1 MKKIARREGDSIH
14 SMVSMLPTL
23 PALLN
28 HIGHP
33 VPRNRFSPLQIVIVI
48 VAGYLH
54 AASMAWPIDAV
65 FPGGQPVWWLQLLS
79 IGLLAGQ
86 LDAQVGF
93 KSWQRAAW
101 LAGIFATA
109 MLCGTFW
116 WLYISM
122 HTYGGLAAPLAVLA
136 VLLLAAFL
144 GLYYAAAGAVFVLLA
159 PFRRWQ
165 RAMVFASLWLLAELA
180 RVQFF
185 TGFPWGEGG
194 YAHIDGWARPLAAWV
209 GVHGLTFLAALVAGW
224 LVMSVRAYRVRW
236 STVIGVLL
244 LAVAVSWLP
253 IQGGW
258 QAGAGATSP
267 GTFKV
272 TLLQGNIA
280 QNEKFE
286 PGTGIAT
293 ALAWYREQMLAAAT
307 PLVIAPETAIPVLPQ
322 QLPDDYWNSLKTHFT
337 TGRQAAL
344 IGLPLGDPETGYSN
358 SVVGLKPV
366 AAGAQSEPYRY
377 DKHHLVPFGEF
388 IPFGFRWFTNLMNI
402 PLGDFNRGAVGQ
414 PSFEWQGQRLALNI
428 CYEDLFGEELG
439 VRFGDPAKAPTAFVN
454 VSNIA
459 WFGGSVAID
468 QHLQISRMRALE
480 FSRPMIRATN
490 TGATVVIDHR
500 GEVTHSLARQTRG
513 ALVGDVGGQATIT
526 PYAWWVSR
534 YGLWP
539 LWALGLGVAIA
550 TAIFRRR

>member
-23 PALLN
+23 PALLH

-33 VPRNRFSPLQIVIVI
+33 VPRNRFSPLQIVIVL

-54 AASMAWPIDAV
+54 AASMAWPFAIGFAA
-65 FPGGQPVWWLQLLS
+65 GQPVWWLQLISL
-79 IGLLAGQ
+79 GLLAGQ
-86 LDAQVGF
+86 LDAQVGHRA
-93 KSWQRAAW
+93 WQRGAW
-101 LAGIFATA
+101 LGGAFATA

-122 HTYGGLAAPLAVLA
+122 HTYGGLAAPLAVAA
-136 VLLLAAFL
+136 VVLLAAFL
-144 GLYYAAAGAVFVLLA
+144 GLYYAAASAAFVLLA
-159 PFRRWQ
+159 PLRRWQ
-165 RAMVFASLWLLAELA
+165 RAVVFAALWLLAELA
-180 RVQFF
+180 RVEFF

-194 YAHIDGWARPLAAWV
+194 YAHVDGWARPLAAWI
-209 GVHGLTFLAALVAGW
+209 GVHGITFLAALLAAW
-224 LVMSVRAYRVRW
+224 LVMLIRSHRIRW
-236 STVIGVLL
+236 PIVLSLSL

-253 IQGGW
+253 VQSGW
-258 QAGAGATSP
+258 QSADAPEVKSL
-267 GTFKV
+267 KV

-280 QNEKFE
+280 QDEKFV
-286 PGTGIAT
+286 PGTGVAT

-322 QLPDDYWNSLKTHFT
+322 QLPDDYWKALQNRFT
-337 TGRQAAL
+337 TGQQAAL
-344 IGLPLGDPETGYSN
+344 VGIPLGDMQTGYAN
-358 SVVGLKPV
+358 SVIGFKPV
-366 AAGAQSEPYRY
+366 SAGTSAEPYRY

-388 IPFGFRWFTNLMNI
+388 IPPGFRWFTNLMNI
-402 PLGDFNRGAVGQ
+402 PLGDFTRGAVGQ
-414 PSFEWQGQRLALNI
+414 PSFEFQGQRLALNI

-439 VRFGDPAKAPTAFVN
+439 VRFRDAATAPTAFVN

-468 QHLQISRMRALE
+468 QHLQISRMRSLE

-490 TGATVVIDHR
+490 TGATVIIDHR
-500 GEVTHSLARQTRG
+500 GEVTESLPRQTRG
-513 ALVGDVGGQATIT
+513 VLVGEVQGRSTIT

-539 LWALGLGVAIA
+539 LWALGLGVAA
-550 TAIFRRR
+550 AAALRQR